1 MNMTTSTM
9 SMMNTIKEVWI
20 SRVKHLS
27 GTETISATTILP
39 TNISGWRQQWSN
51 MLHTFIIIIRVKMY
65 QCYRLRLILRFG
77 ELTEAAPTAK

>member
-27 GTETISATTILP
+27 GTETVSATTILP
-39 TNISGWRQQWSN
+39 TNIW
-51 MLHTFIIIIRVKMY
+51 L
-65 QCYRLRLILRFG
+65 
-77 ELTEAAPTAK
+77 AATVV